1 MTGPHWTT
9 TTAFLKEISKAIKRM
24 SFEEK
29 AAWRFAVLMKYPE
42 TRRRLLN

>member
-1 MTGPHWTT
+1 VTGPKWTT
-9 TTAFLKEISKAIKRM
+9 VAAFARELSRAIDQM